1 MGTRT
6 EYRMNPGTCS
16 TLLADKSKTIKV
28 VAAYAE
34 YVETVQLAA
43 DKLKAQL
50 DLIFIDLTGM
60 QEV

>member
-1 MGTRT
+1 
-6 EYRMNPGTCS
+6 MNPGTCS